1 MYIPIRLDVPR
12 CHTFVPNARARARA
26 ASGFTPVLSAT
37 TIDPERS
44 FGRMVSNSNARCS
57 GVQGLSWQYRSIEG
71 RRLMSRGRTSSLLP
85 FRKSHLAFN
94 REGIAH
100 PESLPRGTLQES
112 SPLALFAAFWYCGK
126 SIEWSRPRAVRSR
139 PIRLCAEDRQEET

>member
-1 MYIPIRLDVPR
+1 
-12 CHTFVPNARARARA
+12 
-26 ASGFTPVLSAT
+26 
-37 TIDPERS
+37 
-44 FGRMVSNSNARCS
+44 MVSNSNARCS

-85 FRKSHLAFN
+85 FRKAHLAFN

-112 SPLALFAAFWYCGK
+112 SPLALFAAF
-126 SIEWSRPRAVRSR
+126 
-139 PIRLCAEDRQEET
+139 